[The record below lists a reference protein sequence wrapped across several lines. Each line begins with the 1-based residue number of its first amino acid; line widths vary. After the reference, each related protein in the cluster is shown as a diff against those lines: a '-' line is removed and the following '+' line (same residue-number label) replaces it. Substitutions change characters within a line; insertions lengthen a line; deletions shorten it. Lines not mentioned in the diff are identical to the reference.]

1 MKLFLKGDRCYGDKC
16 SFERRGYAPGDHGQT
31 RDRRKHSDYGVQLR
45 EKQKLKRSFGL
56 LEKQL
61 RGYYNKADRQRG
73 VTGTNLL
80 ILLERRLDNIVYRM
94 GFASSRGEARQLI
107 KHNHF
112 LVNDRKVN
120 MWKPVSDIMLI
131 EKYEEESRIAMPQ
144 NVKADVG
151 DTFIV
156 QDIGPG
162 FIDNGVRVAP
172 EVKIGDRIALVGKI
186 IRVPTR
192 GHNGVKTE
200 ILLARAGDV
209 ICYER
214 ENIGEGGS
222 AERIFAQGAEK

>member
-1 MKLFLKGDRCYGDKC
+1 MKLFLKGDRCYSDKC
-16 SFERRGYAPGDHGQT
+16 SFERRGYAPGEHGQS

-61 RGYYNKADRQRG
+61 KGYYNKADRQKE

-120 MWKPVSDIMLI
+120 IPSYLVRVSDEIQVR
-131 EKYEEESRIAMPQ
+131 EKSRKMSRILDSMETVARRGIPQWLELDKDNLKGVIKIFPVREELTMPIQ
-144 NVKADVG
+144 E
-151 DTFIV
+151 
-156 QDIGPG
+156 Q
-162 FIDNGVRVAP
+162 
-172 EVKIGDRIALVGKI
+172 LVVELYSK
-186 IRVPTR
+186 
-192 GHNGVKTE
+192 
-200 ILLARAGDV
+200 
-209 ICYER
+209 
-214 ENIGEGGS
+214 
-222 AERIFAQGAEK
+222 